1 MLTLKHTAPRLFP
14 ILAALALISLV
25 AACGVAAP
33 PTPVPP
39 TPSPVPVGKV
49 VTTDKGQYTDISPD
63 ELNTML
69 EHKDFF
75 MVDVHIP
82 HEGLLPQV
90 DARIPYDQ
98 ITEQLDKLPADKTA
112 KIVLTCKGGGMSKTA
127 AVALA
132 DLGYT
137 HVYNLAGG
145 FVAWK
150 TKGYPLT
157 SEP

>member
-33 PTPVPP
+33 ATPVPP

>member
-1 MLTLKHTAPRLFP
+1 MLTFKHTAPRLFP
-14 ILAALALISLV
+14 MLAALALISLA
-25 AACGVAAP
+25 AACGVAVP

-39 TPSPVPVGKV
+39 TPAPAPVGQV
-49 VTTDKGQYTDISPD
+49 IPTDKGQYTDITPD
-63 ELNTML
+63 ELQVMMA
-69 EHKDFF
+69 HKDFF
-75 MVDVHIP
+75 MVDVHVP

-112 KIVLTCKGGGMSKTA
+112 KIVLTCKGGGMSTQA

-132 DLGYT
+132 DRGYT
-137 HVYNLAGG
+137 RVYNLAGG

-150 TKGYPLT
+150 AKGYPFT

>member
-1 MLTLKHTAPRLFP
+1 MLTLKHTATLLIPM
-14 ILAALALISLV
+14 LAALALISLV
-25 AACGVAAP
+25 AACGVA
-33 PTPVPP
+33 VPP
-39 TPSPVPVGKV
+39 TAVPVGKV
-49 VTTDKGQYTDISPD
+49 VTTEKGQYTDISPD

-69 EHKDFF
+69 AHKDFF

-82 HEGLLPQV
+82 HEGLMPQV

-112 KIVLTCKGGGMSKTA
+112 KIVLTCKGGGMSTTA

>member
-33 PTPVPP
+33 ATPVPP

-112 KIVLTCKGGGMSKTA
+112 KIVLTCNGGGMSKTA

-137 HVYNLAGG
+137 HVYNLDGG

-150 TKGYPLT
+150 TKGYPLI